1 MDFSS
6 MSGWDFERYCAECL
20 LKKGFTKADVTS
32 GSGDHGVD
40 IIAEQ
45 SGIRFGIQCKL
56 YQGSV
61 PNKAVQEAFTGA
73 SYYDCD
79 IAVILSNSELTPQ
92 AKEEAR
98 KLRVKF
104 WNIAD
109 YMPEEDKKVSKP
121 TLKSSEPKQPEI
133 NLTLEEPRGP
143 ESYEEYVLEQK
154 ILEEEKEQEIKT
166 AAPQKMTPSK
176 VAAELMENSY
186 RHYRFSEATKWLYCP
201 IKNYSYQYIIH
212 SISCYLET
220 AERAKKTASRENL
233 LLGKLKYIT
242 ELQSFLR
249 DSKYFCTFQN
259 DCKKINSVQSILEDG
274 PERMQQHRI
283 DFKEFDVQ
291 YWRATY
297 WAEQFQIVLSQV
309 GQVFDSFDNNE
320 LLQIA
325 ELSPHHWYVPDTAES
340 AAFASLK
347 NALNALFKT
356 WEYLIELEESYCTLW
371 KPWAHNATVK
381 KTIAEHQAKKSA
393 VLKNVIRFKSIAEKE
408 LQKQQEQRKEQ
419 EQLQKEKELR
429 LQQQKKAEHHKKIDT
444 FAEYYFVQKQKLQKT
459 FEDEKQRIDADT
471 NQQVQSIESQ
481 ILCLEEKKK
490 AFSLFKKKRD
500 EELNA
505 SISTLHQQK
514 EVLIKEAQEKHSNL
528 DKQMQREQDALYRET
543 LSVAE
548 KEKLKSEVQAAIKR
562 RNQKW

>member
-56 YQGSV
+56 YQGPV

-121 TLKSSEPKQPEI
+121 APKPSEPKRPEI
-133 NLTLEEPRGP
+133 NLTLEEPQGP

-166 AAPQKMTPSK
+166 AAPQKMSPSK

-201 IKNYSYQYIIH
+201 TKNYSYQYISH

-220 AERAKKTASRENL
+220 AERAQKTASRENL

-242 ELQSFLR
+242 DLQSFLR

-320 LLQIA
+320 LLQLA
-325 ELSPHHWYVPDTAES
+325 ELSPHHWYAPNTAES
-340 AAFASLK
+340 TAFASLK

-371 KPWAHNATVK
+371 KPWTYNVTVK

-444 FAEYYFVQKQKLQKT
+444 FTEYYFVQKQKLQKS
-459 FEDEKQRIDADT
+459 FEDEKRRIDADT

-490 AFSLFKKKRD
+490 TFSLFKKKRD

-514 EVLIKEAQEKHSNL
+514 EALIKESQEKHSNL
-528 DKQMQREQDALYRET
+528 DKQLQREQNALYRET